1 MASTHSKKIDLM
13 YVEGTGDIV
22 EALTRWY
29 KQEDVLTETSKTF
42 SGQVFDFCK
51 KNKLNTLAISAFH
64 QAKRVEVEGFTAY
77 SQPKLTLRGGIGYHL
92 AQMLYGLKIV
102 ATAIRHRPRYLHI
115 TNGATHWFMLA
126 PLKLL
131 GIQLFPQFHNTFWA
145 KGYPPTGKIQ
155 RLLLK
160 LDAWFLTHVA
170 TGAICCSPEI
180 QHQITEIT
188 QGNSCPTYLFKAQFY
203 RKSFIN
209 SPAPKAHEVKPFTI
223 IFAGRVERN
232 KGVFDILEMAKI
244 LRLDDVRFHICGDG
258 EALIDL
264 KKQCSEEK
272 LDAIVS
278 IHGRLNRPA
287 LIERYALGHTVIVPT
302 RSDFAEGFAMV
313 AAEAILLNRPI
324 ITSSIVP
331 ALETLKTAA
340 IEAEPENIDSYVG
353 AIRQLMTD
361 KALFEQK
368 QHACISLCEQFLD
381 EKEGLT
387 KTLENTLT
395 R

>member
-22 EALTRWY
+22 EALTRWH

-51 KNKLNTLAISAFH
+51 KNNLNTLAISAFH
-64 QAKRVEVEGFTAY
+64 QVKRVEVEGFTAY
-77 SQPKLTLRGGIGYHL
+77 SQPKLTLQGGLGYHL
-92 AQMLYGLKIV
+92 AQMLSGLKIV

-160 LDAWFLTHVA
+160 LDAWFLTHIA
-170 TGAICCSPEI
+170 TGALCCSPEI
-180 QHQITEIT
+180 QHQIAEMT

-203 RKSFIN
+203 RKSFEN
-209 SPAPKAHEVKPFTI
+209 PPAPQAHESKPFTVV
-223 IFAGRVERN
+223 FAGRVERN
-232 KGVFDILEMAKI
+232 KGVFDILEMAKS
-244 LRLDDVRFHICGDG
+244 LRHDQVKFHICGDG
-258 EALIDL
+258 EALIAL
-264 KKQCSEEK
+264 QNKCSEDN
-272 LDAIVS
+272 LNDIVS

-287 LIERYALGHTVIVPT
+287 LIEKYTLGHAVIVPT

-324 ITSSIVP
+324 ICSNIVP

-340 IEAEPENIDSYVG
+340 IEAEPENVESYVA
-353 AIRQLMTD
+353 AIRQLMAD

-368 QHACISLCEQFLD
+368 QQACSGLRAQFLD
-381 EKEGLT
+381 EKEGLA
-387 KTLENTLT
+387 KALEYTLT
-395 R
+395 C